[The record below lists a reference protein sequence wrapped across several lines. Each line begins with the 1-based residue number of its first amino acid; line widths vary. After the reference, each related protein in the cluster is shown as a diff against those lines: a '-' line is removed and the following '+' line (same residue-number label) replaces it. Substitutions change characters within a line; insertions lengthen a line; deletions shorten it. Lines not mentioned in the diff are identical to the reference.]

1 MARSLPDELAWSLL
15 ETMLLIRR
23 FEENVLRMSAEKHFV
38 GHYHLY
44 IGQEATGAAVM
55 SVLGPRDRL
64 NTTHRNHGHV
74 LARGADPGRA
84 MAEILG
90 RATGLNG
97 GRGGTI
103 HLSAPDLGF
112 LSTSGI
118 VGGCISLGVGGGY
131 ACKQKKDS
139 SICATFF
146 GDGALEEGVSF
157 EALNI
162 ASLWKLPVLFICENN
177 STGSWAPGEGYPTL
191 VHASTDLRL
200 IPQSVGITTVRVDGA
215 DAAAVHGAAVDAVA
229 RCRRGEGPVF
239 IEAMTKRWPGSN
251 PLWPEL
257 ATGLTDI
264 GIATGERQAGGAHRD
279 WVEQHDPV
287 LRLATELVRADG
299 HARDRMF
306 ALDRAIRSRIDTAV
320 AFAIESP
327 LPAAETALDHVFA

>member
-1 MARSLPDELAWSLL
+1 MASLPDDLAWRLIES
-15 ETMLLIRR
+15 MLTIRR
-23 FEENVLRMSAEKHFV
+23 FEENVLRLSHEKQFV

-44 IGQEATGAAVM
+44 IGQEATGTAVM
-55 SVLGPRDRL
+55 SVLEPRDRM

-90 RATGLNG
+90 RAGGLNG

-103 HLSAPDLGF
+103 HLSDPALGF

-131 ACKQKKDS
+131 ACKQKKDGPV
-139 SICATFF
+139 CATFF

-162 ASLWKLPVLFICENN
+162 ASLWKLPVLFMCENN

-200 IPQSVGITTVRVDGA
+200 IPQSVGITTTRVDGA
-215 DAAAVHGAAVDAVA
+215 DAAAVREAVGEAVA
-229 RCRRGEGPVF
+229 RCRRGDGPAF

-264 GIATGERQAGGAHRD
+264 RIATGEAQASGEHAD
-279 WVEQHDPV
+279 WIDKHDPIV
-287 LRLATELVRADG
+287 RLGRTLATSSDGRKRLIDLDAAVRA
-299 HARDRMF
+299 
-306 ALDRAIRSRIDTAV
+306 RIDAAV
-320 AFAIESP
+320 AFAQASP
-327 LPAAETALDHVFA
+327 LPDAKTAFDHVFA